1 MSEAYQPAL
10 IVICGTVPEGP
21 SWSRR
26 AGGVAFGETSVPITW
41 LASPDR
47 LVAVA
52 TAMTDSPVCH
62 DFAVQIPASGFES
75 RQRLRS
81 LLARC
86 RETVPALAAVAVD
99 QATASVHRD
108 LLVDE
113 GVRVVLVERLAAAG
127 RGSRRPAPAGWRCR
141 NAAWS
146 LWEVEVEPAKPRG
159 PLARLVG
166 LGMRP
171 RVRRGGLAVL
181 STEGFGSTGAM
192 HPRLQRLITWAKR
205 LSDRGE
211 AMTVGLSGLMPRL
224 MGEDQAV
231 LAGSVLRA
239 A

>member
-26 AGGVAFGETSVPITW
+26 AGGAACGETSVQITW
-41 LASPDR
+41 LASPDS

-75 RQRLRS
+75 RQQLRS

-127 RGSRRPAPAGWRCR
+127 RGSRLPAPAGWRCR

-159 PLARLVG
+159 PLARLG

-171 RVRRGGLAVL
+171 RVCRGGLAVL
-181 STEGFGSTGAM
+181 STEGIGSTGAM

-211 AMTVGLSGLMPRL
+211 ATAVGLSGLVPRL
-224 MGEDQAV
+224 TGEDQAV